1 MVIKATGLGE
11 ITGAV
16 RSGREEAWPPGQ
28 ARVWRR
34 TGSWGENQERMVS
47 WKPVTAE
54 RGGV

>member
-11 ITGAV
+11 ITRAV
-16 RSGREEAWPPGQ
+16 RSGREEVWSPGQ